1 MFINHENLG
10 AVPVMSAAQ
19 KPKLRYRTVVISDTH
34 LGKGAAAADCLLEFL
49 QHVDCERLILAGDI
63 VEGWGLKSKKRKPLQ
78 EMHARCID
86 GINALAARGV
96 EVIYLRGNHDEDLA
110 KSRYGLM
117 RRTIDFHD
125 KSRILHAP
133 ITFAKSIVHTD
144 AKGINHLVI
153 HGDVFDRYQKEEG
166 KKRIAKLA
174 DRAYEGLVTLNRV
187 FKKAVMNTT
196 GADVSPASYLKSAT
210 KEIVGVISDFERSV
224 VKPSIVKRFGGVICG
239 HIHHAEIRKIGKVS
253 YMNSGDW
260 VEGCR
265 CLAEKADGSW
275 EIIDWATK
283 RRTLGL
289 TSLPK
294 VTDENPFAAFR
305 PVTERQIGLIRRVWP
320 GKNYGDLLAERR
332 ELRAEVSD
340 IRADI
345 SRAAGN
351 DDGGDNARRLS
362 RLNRKLAK
370 RESAV
375 ADLRDRLQPVAKM

>member
-1 MFINHENLG
+1 MFINHTNLDASPVAR
-10 AVPVMSAAQ
+10 AVG
-19 KPKLRYRTVVISDTH
+19 KPKLRYRTIVISDTH

-49 QHVDCERLILAGDI
+49 QHIECDRLILAGDI
-63 VEGWGLKSKKRKPLQ
+63 LEGWGLKSKKRKAFP
-78 EMHARCID
+78 EMHARCLD

-110 KSRYGLM
+110 KSRYNLM
-117 RRTIDFHD
+117 RRTIDFRD
-125 KSRILHAP
+125 KKGDLHSP
-133 ITFAKSIVHTD
+133 ITFAKSFVHTD

-210 KEIVGVISDFERSV
+210 KEMVGVISDFERSV
-224 VKPSIVKRFGGVICG
+224 VKPSIAKRFGGVICG
-239 HIHHAEIRKIGKVS
+239 HIHHAEIRHIGKAS

-265 CLAEKADGSW
+265 CIAEKADGSW

-283 RRTLGL
+283 RRQLGL
-289 TSLPK
+289 ATLPRLA
-294 VTDENPFAAFR
+294 DQNPFASFR

-332 ELRAEVSD
+332 ELRTEVSKIKDD
-340 IRADI
+340 IFRATED
-345 SRAAGN
+345 AN
-351 DDGGDNARRLS
+351 DNMRSLS
-362 RLNRKLAK
+362 KLNRRLAK

-375 ADLRDRLQPVAKM
+375 ADLRERLQPVIKM